1 MKFTILAISKCPI
14 QWYIHH
20 VSQTSPPHISRTLCH
35 GRRKLI
41 STRNLFSFLPP
52 LASGDLA
59 SHLSVSDF
67 FVLYAIHKQYS
78 IACDHCEWLFSLSL
92 VFPKFIHTLA
102 MLHILHGRNFL
113 LYGFTTLSLFA
124 HHWHSPKIGI
134 WIVSTFSLLETVL

>member
-52 LASGDLA
+52 LASGDLS

-67 FVLYAIHKQYS
+67 FVLYAIHKQCS
-78 IACDHCEWLFSLSL
+78 IACDHCEWLFFTQLSVSKVHSYFSYTSHTSWQKFSIVWLYHIVFIRPSLAL
-92 VFPKFIHTLA
+92 TQDRHLDCFYF
-102 MLHILHGRNFL
+102 
-113 LYGFTTLSLFA
+113 
-124 HHWHSPKIGI
+124 
-134 WIVSTFSLLETVL
+134 